1 MSEILSQKITNFSG
15 QKIGNIKK
23 KCQKKN
29 KSRLKSTFFDIFL
42 IFPIFWSYWKT
53 LSKKKKKGNIK
64 KKCQKKYKPRLKI
77 SF

>member
-1 MSEILSQKITNFSG
+1 MRFLSNSQRILIKLSTILNENRFRVEMSEILSQKITNFSG

-29 KSRLKSTFFDIFL
+29 KSRLKSTFFDI
-42 IFPIFWSYWKT
+42 
-53 LSKKKKKGNIK
+53 
-64 KKCQKKYKPRLKI
+64 